1 MSILLKSESPRNI
14 TKPLT
19 EEEKIQHQEDVDDW
33 KRWKQWKETITELCL
48 GCETGTDHDGPHTI
62 LDHNGETIYHPECY
76 KN

>member
-1 MSILLKSESPRNI
+1 MSTLPEPLSPINV

-19 EEEKIQHQEDVDDW
+19 EEEKIQHQKDVDDW
-33 KRWKQWKETITELCL
+33 KKWKQWKETIPDLCL

-62 LDHNGETIYHPECY
+62 LDHNGGTIYHPECY